1 MPQPASRVTARNA
14 LLLNLL
20 GTPGLGTW
28 MAGRRLTGLLQAGL
42 AVAGFVLVLVW
53 FVQWS
58 MALLHGGH
66 AAHLSYRGLGL
77 GSGLFALAWVWSLIT
92 GLQLLRQAP
101 KVPPIANP
109 PDQGTPPRLG

>member
-1 MPQPASRVTARNA
+1 MPKPASRVTARNA

-42 AVAGFVLVLVW
+42 AVLGFALVLVW

-58 MALLHGGH
+58 IALLHGGH
-66 AAHLSYRGLGL
+66 AAHLTYRGLGV
-77 GSGLFALAWVWSLIT
+77 GCGLFALAWAWSLIT
-92 GLQLLRQAP
+92 GLQILRQAP

-109 PDQGTPPRLG
+109 RDSDTPPRLG